1 MKYKR
6 KPLPIADGTAFL
18 KTLEQAVEEGDADL
32 IAANLPK
39 LKRYISMYQDRIYQ
53 LAKVQQRARDILNQ
67 HEPSA
72 EERLK
77 G

>member
-6 KPLPIADGTAFL
+6 KPLPIADGVAFL
-18 KTLEQAVEEGDADL
+18 KTLEQAVSEGNADM

-39 LKRYISMYQDRIYQ
+39 LKEYISMYQERIYQ
-53 LAKVQQRARDILNQ
+53 LALAQQRARDILNQ

-72 EERLK
+72 ADRLK